1 MESGKFPDS
10 FAWGA
15 STAAYQVEGGWDAD
29 GKGPNVW
36 DTFTHQGGDRVYK
49 NQTGD
54 VACGSYTLWEEDL
67 KCIKQLG
74 LTHYRFSLS
83 WSRLLPDGTTG
94 FINQKGI
101 DYYNKLIDSLL
112 EMSVTPLVT
121 LFHFDLP
128 QAVEDQGGW
137 LSEKTVEIFE
147 QYAKFCYATFGDR
160 VKHWITINEPYIES
174 RLSYESGIFPPGKK
188 LTGTGAYRAAHNM
201 IKAHAKAWHV
211 YNTFF
216 KDKQQGRVSIAL
228 DSDWAEPLDPSSLAD
243 KEATERYMFFRL
255 HWFAN
260 PIYIDGDYP
269 TIMKSMISQ
278 KSKEEGLTSSRLP
291 EFTEEEK
298 AMIKGTADFFCLNYY
313 TTRNIKPLDTSNV
326 KPIDT
331 RNIKLIDTIASNLQ
345 GNPDM
350 GAEGIID
357 PSWPIAGV
365 EWLAVVPWGLRKL
378 LAYIKHSFGNPEIF
392 ITENGFAQRDPP
404 ALQDSHRWE
413 YFQETLMEVLKAIK
427 QDGVNVKG
435 YFAWSLLDNFE
446 WSFGYSVRFGLFHV
460 DFEQANLPRTPYY
473 SAKEYAKVVKG
484 NKLIYK

>member
-1 MESGKFPDS
+1 MAAAIPEDIQQDMDSGKFPDS

-15 STAAYQVEGGWDAD
+15 STAAYQIEGGWDAD

-36 DTFTHQGGDRVYK
+36 DTFTHQGGDRVHK

-74 LTHYRFSLS
+74 LTHYRFSFS

-112 EMSVTPLVT
+112 EMGVTPLVT
-121 LFHFDLP
+121 LYHFDLP

-137 LSEKTVEIFE
+137 LSEKTVDIFE
-147 QYAKFCYATFGDR
+147 QYAQFCYTTFGDR
-160 VKHWITINEPYIES
+160 VKHWITINEPYYAS
-174 RLSYESGIFPPGKK
+174 RLSYESGIFAPGKK
-188 LTGTGAYRAAHNM
+188 LNGIGGYRAAHNM

-216 KDKQQGRVSIAL
+216 KAKQQGRVSIAL
-228 DSDWAEPLDPSSLAD
+228 DSDWAEPLDPNSLAD

-260 PIYIDGDYP
+260 PIFIDGDYP
-269 TIMKSMISQ
+269 AIMKSIISQ
-278 KSKEEGLTSSRLP
+278 KSNEEGLTSSRLP

-298 AMIKGTADFFCLNYY
+298 AMIKGTADFVCLNYY
-313 TTRNIKPLDTSNV
+313 TTRKVKPLDTTPCEPHS
-326 KPIDT
+326 
-331 RNIKLIDTIASNLQ
+331 
-345 GNPDM
+345 NPDT
-350 GAEGIID
+350 GAEGITE
-357 PSWPIAGV
+357 PNWPISGV
-365 EWLAVVPWGLRKL
+365 EWLAVVPWGLRRL
-378 LAYIKHSFGNPEIF
+378 LAHIKNSFGNLEIF
-392 ITENGFAQRDPP
+392 ITENGFAQSDPP
-404 ALQDSHRWE
+404 ALQDDHRWG
-413 YFQETLMEVLKAIK
+413 YYQETLMEVLKAIK
-427 QDGVNVKG
+427 LDGVNVKG

-446 WSFGYSVRFGLFHV
+446 WNSGYGVRFGLFHV

-473 SAKEYAKVVKG
+473 SANEYAKVVKG
-484 NKLIYK
+484 NELIYK